1 MQWLTVAGAATA
13 FDRLP
18 FCPKSLRRK
27 VLRAP
32 RASIAGEYTTALS
45 RASTCPKKT
54 LAQYRKKIENENSRN
69 ALY

>member
-18 FCPKSLRRK
+18 FCPKSLQRK

-32 RASIAGEYTTALS
+32 RAYSGKEYTTVQP
-45 RASTCPKKT
+45 RASITVPGVHNAKKT
-54 LAQYRKKIENENSRN
+54 AEQKACTVQKKD
-69 ALY
+69 